1 MTSSGR
7 SEQPPQQPKQIEDLI
22 ASPQL
27 AEAADKHQYR
37 RFLDHTPIAIAISKL
52 DGSEHRIAYVNGAF
66 ETLTGLTIG
75 EVEGKTWAVLDSLHH
90 EDDPRTALGD
100 ALMRGED
107 FIGVFRTEGEGVP
120 PLAVQ
125 AYVSRIETDDG
136 FENYRLAALVDVTAR
151 ERAQRE
157 EVERHIRDKDLLLC
171 EIQHRVKNNLQLII
185 GLIRLEA
192 RGARRGEPID
202 LDRLASRI
210 ESLRLLYDAISLT
223 GPAGDEID
231 LGLYL
236 GQIAAAVVKTHA
248 SDQIRLDLNVESCRA
263 SINVAM
269 PAGLAVNELLTN
281 AFKHAFQ
288 GSQGGVISLGCQR
301 EGDERCRVTVADDG
315 VGLPAGASWPVPGKL
330 GALIMETLRENAK
343 LELEVEGPPRGGT
356 RISMSFLHRAQG
368 NNVN

>member
-1 MTSSGR
+1 MSS
-7 SEQPPQQPKQIEDLI
+7 SEQPEQPPPQIEDLLS
-22 ASPQL
+22 SPQL
-27 AEAADKHQYR
+27 TEAVDKHQYR
-37 RFLDHTPIAIAISKL
+37 RFLDHTPIAIAISRL
-52 DGSEHRIAYVNGAF
+52 DGGEHRIAYVNHAF
-66 ETLTGLTIG
+66 EALTGLTPAD
-75 EVEGKTWAVLDSLHH
+75 VEGKTWAVLDALHH
-90 EDDPRTALGD
+90 EDDPLMALGD
-100 ALMRGED
+100 ALAQGED
-107 FIGVFRTEGEGVP
+107 FVGVFHTEGEGTQ

-125 AYVSRIETDDG
+125 AYVSRIETDEG
-136 FENYRLAALVDVTAR
+136 LENYRLAALVDVTAR

-157 EVERHIRDKDLLLC
+157 EVERHIRDKDLLLR

-192 RGARRGEPID
+192 RGARRGETIN

-263 SINVAM
+263 SVNVAM

-281 AFKHAFQ
+281 AFKYAFE
-288 GSQGGVISLGCQR
+288 GVRGGVISLACQR
-301 EGDERCRVTVADDG
+301 EGDDRCRVTVADDG
-315 VGLPAGASWPVPGKL
+315 IGLPAGASWPVPGKL

-343 LELEVEGPPRGGT
+343 LELEVESAAGRGT
-356 RISMSFLHRAQG
+356 RIRLSFLHKA
-368 NNVN
+368 NCNKVN